1 MYVRVGKN
9 HWAKNEEKK
18 PVDNQ
23 PAHYYKKPEHIK
35 PGTKKK
41 RRIQRTKNQS
51 ENHWIE
57 TNRLFKKKIIKDE
70 TPQDATHTHIY
81 TQG

>member
-1 MYVRVGKN
+1 MK
-9 HWAKNEEKK
+9 EK

-41 RRIQRTKNQS
+41 
-51 ENHWIE
+51 
-57 TNRLFKKKIIKDE
+57 TNPEDKKTE
-70 TPQDATHTHIY
+70 
-81 TQG
+81 